1 MTRDDSKLVTW
12 NPNNKNVI
20 AKNIDTYMSILRID
34 DNGKVKT
41 SETMK
46 LDACLNL
53 LSHYVEIQGIK
64 AYSLKRNLLFRAGF
78 NRLKKYK
85 VQNTSTFKIALSAEV
100 RRYLMKPLHTYYA
113 VYLLHGRIEL
123 ASDYKK
129 YSILGKTVSI
139 ESWENIEKRLNVET
153 LFKKSKTY
161 LNGINL
167 TKHFTPM
174 IMELEGRNSEEVGD
188 IAHEH
193 FDFLR
198 CAMNF
203 IHVSGIYSKQWGTK
217 RPLAQ
222 FLTPPILGIFDS
234 KGECENYF
242 YYVEAQPADLYRNRH
257 ISHDILEAVQWLM
270 EKLGSNNNIN
280 SLKALLIE
288 AIRKYGQALDTVE
301 WRFAYLELWQ
311 ILELLT
317 LQSEEQLN
325 MRQVRGRIFNLLSK
339 DEFVREL
346 MIMLS
351 DDRNV
356 LVHEGKF
363 PEDSSLEKVSLLKYI
378 VSRTIHALI
387 DLLDDIA
394 DRSTLKILYTY
405 LPERISELRKHSQVI
420 SLIQNRG

>member
-1 MTRDDSKLVTW
+1 MTRYDLKLVTW
-12 NPNNKNVI
+12 NPNNKNAI

-85 VQNTSTFKIALSAEV
+85 VQNTSTFKIALSAEA
-100 RRYLMKPLHTYYA
+100 RRYLRQPLQTYYA

-123 ASDYKK
+123 VSDCKN
-129 YSILGKTVSI
+129 YSVLGKTVSI
-139 ESWENIEKRLNVET
+139 ESWESIEERFRVET
-153 LFKKSKTY
+153 LFTKSNAHI
-161 LNGINL
+161 NGINL
-167 TKHFTPM
+167 KKHFTPV
-174 IMELEGRNSEEVGD
+174 IMKLEGRNSEEVGD
-188 IAHEH
+188 LAHEH

-198 CAMNF
+198 NAMNF
-203 IHVSGIYSKQWGTK
+203 IHVSGIYSKQWGHK
-217 RPLAQ
+217 RPLAE
-222 FLTPPILGIFDS
+222 FLTPPLLGIFNNV
-234 KGECENYF
+234 GEYESYY
-242 YYVEAQPADLYRNRH
+242 YYVEAQPADLYRNRI
-257 ISHDILEAVQWLM
+257 ISHEILEVVQWLM
-270 EKLGSNNNIN
+270 GKLGPDDNQN
-280 SLKALLIE
+280 SLKALLVE

-325 MRQVRGRIFNLLSK
+325 MRQVRGRVFNLLSK

-346 MIMLS
+346 MVMLS

-387 DLLDDIA
+387 DLLDDIP
-394 DRSTLKILYTY
+394 DRNTLKILYTY
-405 LPERISELRKHSQVI
+405 LPERISELKKHSQVI